1 MARPERHDADYFPFY
16 ARDGKT
22 LFILESKY
30 QCKGT
35 GFFTNVLRF
44 LTLQPEHHIC
54 IQDESDRLYFF
65 SKTKCD
71 EESGIDMLN
80 IMAKTGKIHSDLWV
94 SCKVIVSERLLESLS
109 DAYRN
114 RKNSIITID
123 QIIVS
128 YKQNEIT
135 DTGNPQARV
144 VSDADNPQTK
154 LKKTKVKQSIKE
166 TPDPDPEPPPK
177 KQLVLEKL
185 KETMLKFPDQRYQH
199 NIQLF
204 VQANWNKNDDAIIH
218 CLNQLINSKKS
229 ISYPKS
235 YLESI
240 LAVENG
246 NFNERE
252 SIQEH
257 ATHKADIPVQDIP
270 RLGEVL
276 KVMGAR

>member
-1 MARPERHDADYFPFY
+1 MAYWTNQGPLLISRLKSIVKTSDENWQVIEEFFDTKSIP
-16 ARDGKT
+16 GKWQHGRIDKEIA
-22 LFILESKY
+22 LSIRIKEVRKEAGKVGGGNPNF
-30 QCKGT
+30 QKG
-35 GFFTNVLRF
+35 
-44 LTLQPEHHIC
+44 
-54 IQDESDRLYFF
+54 
-65 SKTKCD
+65 
-71 EESGIDMLN
+71 
-80 IMAKTGKIHSDLWV
+80 
-94 SCKVIVSERLLESLS
+94 
-109 DAYRN
+109 
-114 RKNSIITID
+114 
-123 QIIVS
+123 
-128 YKQNEIT
+128 KQNPYYADKQKDKQT
-135 DTGNPQARV
+135 DKQNDNQKINPSPSPSQL
-144 VSDADNPQTK
+144 
-154 LKKTKVKQSIKE
+154 LKEKQKYSRAQYKAEPEAE
-166 TPDPDPEPPPK
+166 TIEPK

-185 KETMLKFPDQRYQH
+185 KETMLKFPDSRYQH

-204 VQANWNKNDDAIIH
+204 VQAKWNKNDDAIIH

-240 LAVENG
+240 LAKENG